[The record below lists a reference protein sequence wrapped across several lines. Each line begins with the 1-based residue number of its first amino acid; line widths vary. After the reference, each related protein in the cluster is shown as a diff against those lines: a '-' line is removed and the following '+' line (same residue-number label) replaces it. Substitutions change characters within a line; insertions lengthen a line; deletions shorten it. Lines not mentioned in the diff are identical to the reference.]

1 MAPNLELLFPNYFN
15 GSYGISVQFFFIDPF
30 FLTGCP
36 GFLSTDWLRT
46 RRPFRKMQQQFFCGH
61 TWKFGSIGGGMWM
74 RPPDE
79 LSGSTMSAG
88 IGAAVVDLRLEKNR
102 DRIRTGTSIN
112 KQ

>member
-1 MAPNLELLFPNYFN
+1 ME
-15 GSYGISVQFFFIDPF
+15 SCEIQFTPV
-30 FLTGCP
+30 
-36 GFLSTDWLRT
+36 FLSTDWLRT
-46 RRPFRKMQQQFFCGH
+46 RNLSDVSTYEGDHSGKCSHNFFCDH